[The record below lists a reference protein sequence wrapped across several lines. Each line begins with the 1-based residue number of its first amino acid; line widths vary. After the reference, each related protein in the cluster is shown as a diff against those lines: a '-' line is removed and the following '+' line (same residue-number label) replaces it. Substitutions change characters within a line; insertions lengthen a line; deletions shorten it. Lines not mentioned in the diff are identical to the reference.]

1 MLMKYCE
8 KCGSAMPDDSV
19 FCNKCGRKV
28 KIIDYSVSSTG
39 WDSANTSNVPE
50 SKKSG
55 CSIKSCGVI
64 FIGFIIF
71 CVVVGSCISNGI
83 KEGKYTTKSSS
94 SSTSSKAE
102 SSQESSETEMEFKNS
117 CLTTLTYEQVAR
129 HPKDYSG
136 KRAAFYGIVQ
146 QVIHENGNDIALK
159 VCIPDGKSQLE
170 AIDDYFWVEYKKPS
184 DKARIL
190 VDDRINMYGYLRNTT
205 EARLLVNDQSVT
217 VPKFEAKYIDILN
230 YGG

>member
-1 MLMKYCE
+1 MKYCE

-94 SSTSSKAE
+94 SQDIQRITAVK
-102 SSQESSETEMEFKNS
+102 
-117 CLTTLTYEQVAR
+117 EQL
-129 HPKDYSG
+129 
-136 KRAAFYGIVQ
+136 F
-146 QVIHENGNDIALK
+146 
-159 VCIPDGKSQLE
+159 
-170 AIDDYFWVEYKKPS
+170 
-184 DKARIL
+184 
-190 VDDRINMYGYLRNTT
+190 
-205 EARLLVNDQSVT
+205 T
-217 VPKFEAKYIDILN
+217 V
-230 YGG
+230 